1 MTSISGTGQLIRLAL
16 RRDRI
21 LLPVCV
27 TLLALIATSSASA
40 TIKIYP
46 TAESVAQAARSTNS
60 TPALV
65 ALYGRIYDEQS
76 LGAVSMLKMTGFGA
90 VLVAIF
96 SVLLVI
102 RHTRT
107 DEEAGRLELLGAAVL
122 GRHAA
127 LAAALVLAIG
137 TNLATGALC
146 TVGLIGTGLP
156 AAGSLAFGIGWTAT
170 ASVFAAI
177 AAVAAQ
183 LAESGR
189 TVTGVSMATLGA
201 SYLLRAAGDAA
212 TADGPRW
219 LSWLSPVGWGQ
230 QVRPYAGERWWVF
243 ALPMLAILVLVSCAF
258 ALQARRDLGAGLIRP
273 RLGPASAAPSLRS
286 PLALAWRLQRTG
298 LLAWAAGFAILGSVL
313 GSIAGNV
320 GSLVDSPGSQEL
332 ITKLGGAKN
341 FTDAFLATEFGIAGI
356 IASAYAVQA
365 TMRLR
370 NEESAQ
376 RVEPLLAT
384 SVSRLH
390 LLASHTLIAVAGA
403 AGLLCIAGIAAGVV
417 HGQPGRLLGAAVAQ
431 LPAALVLT
439 GLTILVYG
447 LYPRAAVASWASLV
461 GFMLIGQF
469 GPLLGLDQWVM
480 DLSPYGQLPRL
491 PGADWHP
498 LALACL
504 TATAVLLAAVGAIGF
519 RRRDIG

>member
-1 MTSISGTGQLIRLAL
+1 MSSITGAGQLFRLAL

-21 LLPVCV
+21 LLPVC
-27 TLLALIATSSASA
+27 LALFALIATSSASA

-46 TAESVAQAARSTNS
+46 TAESVAQAAHSANS

-65 ALYGRIYDEQS
+65 ALYGRVYDEQS

-90 VLVAIF
+90 VLAAIF

-127 LAAALVLAIG
+127 LVAALATAIGANLAIG
-137 TNLATGALC
+137 ALC
-146 TVGLIGTGLP
+146 AVGLIGTGLP
-156 AAGSLAFGIGWTAT
+156 ASGSLAFGIGWTAT

-183 LAESGR
+183 LAESAR
-189 TVTGVSMATLGA
+189 TVTGISMATLGA
-201 SYLLRAAGDAA
+201 CYLLRAAGDAA
-212 TADGPRW
+212 AADGPRW
-219 LSWLSPVGWGQ
+219 LSWLSPIGWGQ

-243 ALPMLAILVLVSCAF
+243 ALPMLAILVLVAGAF
-258 ALQARRDLGAGLIRP
+258 VLQARRDLGAGLIRP
-273 RLGPASAAPSLRS
+273 RLGRASATPSLRS

-298 LLAWAAGFAILGSVL
+298 LLAWAVGFAIVGSAL

-320 GSLVDSPGSQEL
+320 GSLVDSPGSQDL

-341 FTDAFLATEFGIAGI
+341 LTDAFLATEFGIAGI

-365 TMRLR
+365 TLRLR
-370 NEESAQ
+370 SDESAQ

-384 SVSRLH
+384 AVSRLR
-390 LLASHTLIAVAGA
+390 LLASHALIALAGT
-403 AGLLCIAGIAAGVV
+403 AGLLCIAG
-417 HGQPGRLLGAAVAQ
+417 
-431 LPAALVLT
+431 
-439 GLTILVYG
+439 
-447 LYPRAAVASWASLV
+447 
-461 GFMLIGQF
+461 
-469 GPLLGLDQWVM
+469 
-480 DLSPYGQLPRL
+480 
-491 PGADWHP
+491 
-498 LALACL
+498 
-504 TATAVLLAAVGAIGF
+504 LAAKPCS
-519 RRRDIG
+519 